1 MVEPLFCK
9 QVVVGS
15 SPTLG
20 PIFMPSPWDPY
31 DPPPG
36 QTKKY
41 PVVPEA
47 GTFEMVGAFV
57 MLYAVVLLV
66 SKTRRWSK
74 SSRTTT

>member
-1 MVEPLFCK
+1 
-9 QVVVGS
+9 
-15 SPTLG
+15 
-20 PIFMPSPWDPY
+20 MPSPWDPY

-36 QTKKY
+36 QAKKH

-66 SKTRRWSK
+66 RKTRRFRKTSK
-74 SSRTTT
+74 ATS